1 MKRANI
7 LAALIAFT
15 GACADAQTNM
25 PSPAAEGAPAPAA
38 TDLPPAALYRT
49 MAEHQWRPLDPR
61 NPSGTQ
67 IAILW
72 ENPRSGSYGALL
84 RFPAGFRSPMHTHSA
99 DEFTV
104 TIQGTAVHWTE
115 MESEATAKRMTP
127 GSYTLIRGGVS
138 HVSAC
143 AEGEECI
150 AFLTQS
156 APFDF
161 ALSPPGVQREPTQK
175 EKRP

>member
-1 MKRANI
+1 
-7 LAALIAFT
+7 
-15 GACADAQTNM
+15 M
-25 PSPAAEGAPAPAA
+25 PSISDPGAPSPAA

-49 MAEHQWRPLDPR
+49 MADHQWRPLDPR

-72 ENPRSGSYGALL
+72 ENSVHGSYGALL
-84 RFPAGFRSPMHTHSA
+84 RFPAGFRSPMHSHSA
-99 DEFTV
+99 DEYTV
-104 TIQGTAVHWTE
+104 TLQGTAIHWTE
-115 MESEATAKRMTP
+115 AESEATAKRMTP
-127 GSYTLIRGGVS
+127 GSFTLIRGGVS
-138 HVSAC
+138 HVSSC

-161 ALSPPGVQREPTQK
+161 TLSPLGIQREPAQR
-175 EKRP
+175 EQRP